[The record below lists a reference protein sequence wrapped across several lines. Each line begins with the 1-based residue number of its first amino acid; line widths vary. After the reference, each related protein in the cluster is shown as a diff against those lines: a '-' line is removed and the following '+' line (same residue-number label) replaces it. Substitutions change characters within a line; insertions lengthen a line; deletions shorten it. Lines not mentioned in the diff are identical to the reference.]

1 MIQQY
6 YCKEKSDAGHSNSRF
21 KGLKEN
27 ESTALKKSTI
37 FHTHVSYCYY
47 HYDNH
52 YGL

>member
-27 ESTALKKSTI
+27 RSTALKKSTI
-37 FHTHVSYCYY
+37 FILMY
-47 HYDNH
+47 HIAIMVFK
-52 YGL
+52 